1 MLIAHGQGGPQLYPI
16 WAIIDQHTGRPY
28 GTPFSATEPQLDA
41 QKYIKNFVLK
51 AMKPKI
57 KGPIIAGNE
66 AHKKAAF
73 KQGDCNNEVMI

>member
-1 MLIAHGQGGPQLYPI
+1 MKSEFCYKSCDNIVFKAPRCVTLEYSL
-16 WAIIDQHTGRPY
+16 
-28 GTPFSATEPQLDA
+28 
-41 QKYIKNFVLK
+41 NFALK